1 MFDSRTLG
9 CEVNKKG
16 TSSSPCP
23 QLIHVVVMG
32 PLHVSPASNLWRGGG
47 EKKKERNTLIGLNRE
62 YVKSVGQKSIIN
74 QDICKKNKQNFH
86 VLYIIYCQG
95 RCHVRA
101 SVKLKQQILEA
112 SRNDKSSTKPVLSNS
127 SVKPIHK
134 LTEKGKN
141 PHASNIKKKAYDS
154 AIPYLV
160 FLLQSG
166 EQHRLLH
173 AQVPV
178 NHAQWQYNRLELGD
192 HIFKSC
198 TGTTT
203 RM

>member
-1 MFDSRTLG
+1 MWG
-9 CEVNKKG
+9 EQKG
-16 TSSSPCP
+16 HQQQSVPSAHTCRS
-23 QLIHVVVMG
+23 HG
-32 PLHVSPASNLWRGGG
+32 PTPRFPSVESVKGGG